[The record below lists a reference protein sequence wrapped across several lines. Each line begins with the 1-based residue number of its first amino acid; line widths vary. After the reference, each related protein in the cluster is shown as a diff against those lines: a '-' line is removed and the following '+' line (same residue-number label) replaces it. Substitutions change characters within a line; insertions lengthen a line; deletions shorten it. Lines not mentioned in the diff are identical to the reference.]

1 MTRFSGAANQTG
13 AALPHVNIATL
24 VKLELGSGTLY
35 LMDAPGKLS
44 WDGQT
49 WLGVGGFGSVSAVEE
64 GTDDTPKPI
73 TLTLSGIDSALVT
86 AALTE
91 HYYGKSCTLYS
102 AWFDENGALLADPEP
117 EWEGR
122 ISDMDVTVGHGSS
135 SIEVNCESRLIIW
148 SRTNGAEYTDEDQQ
162 HKFAGDPFFDQMAV
176 QADQAVIWGKLKTA
190 FGSGVVPS
198 RPDRVI
204 P

>member
-24 VKLELGSGTLY
+24 AKLELGSGTLY
-35 LMDAPGKLS
+35 LMDAPGQLS
-44 WDGQT
+44 WNGQT

-102 AWFDENGALLADPEP
+102 AWFDENGALLAD
-117 EWEGR
+117 
-122 ISDMDVTVGHGSS
+122 
-135 SIEVNCESRLIIW
+135 RL
-148 SRTNGAEYTDEDQQ
+148 
-162 HKFAGDPFFDQMAV
+162 
-176 QADQAVIWGKLKTA
+176 
-190 FGSGVVPS
+190 S
-198 RPDRVI
+198 RPGVWYLEISNADWRLRQRVQT
-204 P
+204 PLTELVLEAG